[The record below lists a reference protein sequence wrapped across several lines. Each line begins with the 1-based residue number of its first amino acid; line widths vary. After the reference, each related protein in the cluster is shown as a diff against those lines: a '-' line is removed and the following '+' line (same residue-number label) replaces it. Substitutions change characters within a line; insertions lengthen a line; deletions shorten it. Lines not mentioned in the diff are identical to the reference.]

1 MSRDERRLLDETT
14 MKRMESAP
22 DEKLDAEGA
31 TSPAAAV
38 RQTAPQQAPTAR
50 RQGGRKRVML
60 ALVACVALGLGGWK
74 GYNWYTQGRFLVGT
88 DDAYVRTE
96 TATLAAKVPGHV
108 ARVAVGDNARVKA
121 GDLLVVI
128 DDGDY
133 RLAVTAAE
141 DKALTQDATIAR
153 IRAQAGAQ
161 KAVVAQAEAQSRG
174 AKADAMRAALD
185 YDRAI
190 KLKEATFAT
199 QQRVDAALA
208 DRDRTVAAAEN
219 AEAAVAAARANL
231 SVVEAQIVEA
241 TRVGEELKTALDK
254 ARRDLGFT
262 EIRAPFDGTVGNKA
276 AQPGQY
282 VQPGTRLMALVPL
295 DSVYVEANFKETQ
308 IGRLKPGQ
316 KALLSVDAYAEQ
328 PIEGV
333 VESVAPASGAQ
344 FSLLPP
350 ENATGNFTK
359 IVQRVPV
366 RVKVPADVAR
376 QGLLRPGLSVV
387 VDVDTREQASA
398 PSLARK

>member
-1 MSRDERRLLDETT
+1 
-14 MKRMESAP
+14 MKRIEPAL
-22 DEKLDAEGA
+22 DEKLAADG
-31 TSPAAAV
+31 AAASSPP
-38 RQTAPQQAPTAR
+38 APVAASPRPA
-50 RQGGRKRVML
+50 GGRKRRVMAA
-60 ALVACVALGLGGWK
+60 ALIVAAGLGAWK
-74 GYNWYTQGRFLVGT
+74 GYHWYTHGRFLVGT

-96 TATLAAKVPGHV
+96 TATLAARVAGHV
-108 ARVAVGDNARVKA
+108 ARVAVVDNARVKA
-121 GDLLVVI
+121 GDLLLVI

-133 RLAVTAAE
+133 RLAVGAAE
-141 DKALTQDATIAR
+141 DKAATQQATIAR

-161 KAVVAQAEAQSRG
+161 RAVVDQAEAQERG
-174 AKADAMRAALD
+174 ARADSTRAGLE
-185 YDRAI
+185 YERTI

-208 DRDRTVAAAEN
+208 DRDRTRAALETAQ
-219 AEAAVAAARANL
+219 AAVAAARANL
-231 SVVEAQIVEA
+231 AVVEAQIVEA

-262 EIRAPFDGTVGNKA
+262 EIRAPFDGIVGNKA

-282 VQPGTRLMALVPL
+282 VQPGARLMALVPL
-295 DSVYVEANFKETQ
+295 DAVYVEANFKETQ
-308 IGRLKPGQ
+308 ISRLKPGQ
-316 KALLSVDAYAEQ
+316 KVSLSVDAFSDR
-328 PIEGV
+328 PMEGV

-366 RVKVPADVAR
+366 RVRVPADVAR

-387 VDVDTREQASA
+387 VEVDTREAA
-398 PSLARK
+398 PAPALARR

>member
-1 MSRDERRLLDETT
+1 

-31 TSPAAAV
+31 TSPAAAL

-60 ALVACVALGLGGWK
+60 ALVAFVALGLGGWK
-74 GYNWYTQGRFLVGT
+74 AYNWYTQGRFLVGT

-96 TATLAAKVPGHV
+96 TATLAAKIPGYV

-141 DKALTQDATIAR
+141 DKALTQAATIAR

-174 AKADAMRAALD
+174 AKADATRAALD
-185 YDRAI
+185 YGRAVR
-190 KLKEATFAT
+190 LKEATFAT

-219 AEAAVAAARANL
+219 TEAAVAAARANL

>member
-1 MSRDERRLLDETT
+1 

-38 RQTAPQQAPTAR
+38 RQTAPREAPPAR

-141 DKALTQDATIAR
+141 DKALTQAATIAR

-174 AKADAMRAALD
+174 AKADATRAALD
-185 YDRAI
+185 YGRAVR
-190 KLKEATFAT
+190 LKEATFAT

-219 AEAAVAAARANL
+219 TEAAVAAARANL

>member
-1 MSRDERRLLDETT
+1 LDETT

-38 RQTAPQQAPTAR
+38 RQTAPREAP

-60 ALVACVALGLGGWK
+60 ALVACVAIGLGGWK

-141 DKALTQDATIAR
+141 DKALTQAATIAR

-174 AKADAMRAALD
+174 AKADATRAALD
-185 YDRAI
+185 YGRAVR
-190 KLKEATFAT
+190 LKEATFAT

-219 AEAAVAAARANL
+219 TEAAVAAARANL

>member
-1 MSRDERRLLDETT
+1 

-38 RQTAPQQAPTAR
+38 RQTAPREAP

-60 ALVACVALGLGGWK
+60 ALVACVAIGLGGWK

-141 DKALTQDATIAR
+141 DKALTQAATIAR

-174 AKADAMRAALD
+174 AKADATRAALD
-185 YDRAI
+185 YGRAVR
-190 KLKEATFAT
+190 LKEATFAT

-219 AEAAVAAARANL
+219 TEAAVAAARANL

>member
-1 MSRDERRLLDETT
+1 

-38 RQTAPQQAPTAR
+38 RQTAPREAP

-60 ALVACVALGLGGWK
+60 ALVACVAIGLGGWK

-141 DKALTQDATIAR
+141 DKALTQAATIAR

-174 AKADAMRAALD
+174 AKADATRAALD
-185 YDRAI
+185 YGRAVR
-190 KLKEATFAT
+190 LKEATFAT

>member
-1 MSRDERRLLDETT
+1 
-14 MKRMESAP
+14 MKRIEPAL
-22 DEKLDAEGA
+22 DEKLAADG
-31 TSPAAAV
+31 AAASSPP
-38 RQTAPQQAPTAR
+38 APVAASPRPA
-50 RQGGRKRVML
+50 GGRKRRVMAA
-60 ALVACVALGLGGWK
+60 ALIVAAGLGAWK
-74 GYNWYTQGRFLVGT
+74 GYHWYTHGRFLVGT

-96 TATLAAKVPGHV
+96 TATLAARVAGHV
-108 ARVAVGDNARVKA
+108 ARVAVVDNARVKA
-121 GDLLVVI
+121 GDLLLVI

-133 RLAVTAAE
+133 RLAVGAAE
-141 DKALTQDATIAR
+141 DKAATQQATIAR

-161 KAVVAQAEAQSRG
+161 RAVVDQAEAQERG
-174 AKADAMRAALD
+174 ARADSTRAGLE
-185 YDRAI
+185 YERTI

-208 DRDRTVAAAEN
+208 DRDRTRAALETAQ
-219 AEAAVAAARANL
+219 AAVAAARANL
-231 SVVEAQIVEA
+231 AVVEAQIVEA

-262 EIRAPFDGTVGNKA
+262 EIRAPFDGIVGNKA

-282 VQPGTRLMALVPL
+282 VQPGARLMALVPL

-308 IGRLKPGQ
+308 ISRLKPGQ
-316 KALLSVDAYAEQ
+316 KVSLSVDAFSDR
-328 PIEGV
+328 PMEGV

-366 RVKVPADVAR
+366 RVRVPADVAR

-387 VDVDTREQASA
+387 VEVDTREAA
-398 PSLARK
+398 PAPALARR

>member
-1 MSRDERRLLDETT
+1 

-31 TSPAAAV
+31 TSPAAAL
-38 RQTAPQQAPTAR
+38 RQAAPQKAPPAR
-50 RQGGRKRVML
+50 QQGGRKRVVL
-60 ALVACVALGLGGWK
+60 ALVAFVVLGLGGWK
-74 GYNWYTQGRFLVGT
+74 GYNWYTHGRFLVGT

-96 TATLAAKVPGHV
+96 TATLAAKIPGHV

-141 DKALTQDATIAR
+141 DKALTQEATIAR

-161 KAVVAQAEAQSRG
+161 KAVVAQSEAQSRG
-174 AKADAMRAALD
+174 AKADATRAALD
-185 YDRAI
+185 YDRAV

-366 RVKVPADVAR
+366 RVRVPADVAR

-398 PSLARK
+398 SSLARR